1 MYRRSLFDPLR
12 FLKEEIQCDV
22 AVETGGRVKL
32 GFGWRHAPESIQRA
46 KHVVMAYER
55 LIALQ
60 IQEGGASVQ
69 KLMAR
74 GRIKL
79 EGKRYVLVK

>member
-12 FLKEEIQCDV
+12 FLKDEIGCNV
-22 AVETGGRVKL
+22 AVNAYGRVQL
-32 GFGWRHAPESIQRA
+32 GFGWRHSPESIQRA
-46 KHVVMAYER
+46 NHVVKAYER

-79 EGKRYVLVK
+79 EGKQYVLVK